1 MSSDPMLAS
10 VARLLVP
17 RTLRID
23 RQTGTL
29 SWSPPR
35 FWNQVVLAILAAFFV
50 LVGAI
55 DLDLGASEGRL
66 GLAAGERPGPLGQV
80 VGYWAPDL
88 WPAEVLPSFLLAQLE
103 PGGRPSSAAV
113 RWPAAVAGIL
123 AGYMLALSM
132 TRLLGRR
139 AGLIFGVCWFGSVA
153 LIDRSGG
160 IGLDLIVGLATVA
173 ALERLLSGDRTWEA
187 GMWSSFAFLSGGLPP
202 LIVIALATVVM
213 GRMTARRSLALAIPP
228 LVTVVL
234 WSLWTSAVISPE
246 VCATALALPFIQ
258 KPAWLLGLGVLA
270 LGLPF
275 SPFAF
280 LMLGRSARDGW
291 NPEARAWL
299 VGWFQVGLASLI
311 AGSVVP
317 GLASPA
323 RVVVL
328 AGVAIASAAALDA
341 VRKRSLSPAAGR
353 IFFVL
358 FSLVIGTWLCV
369 MMYGTYIWN
378 LCLAYYR
385 VLGIAMSLLI
395 IIVALMCW
403 LALANRNVGVA
414 LAGLLLIA
422 IGLKFVYW
430 GYYVPEWNYRYSQGP
445 WARAIAQWIPRKWTL
460 YTLHDWPPD
469 LAFFTKRTVRQLH
482 SPHFVEIEPGGSCKF
497 LLLLPTEFENWPS
510 SAPPLTLIAR
520 FQDASSGER
529 ILARTPGRLPLP
541 PGRDPAW
548 INLVRKTDA
557 AAHDQ
562 QTH

>member
-1 MSSDPMLAS
+1 MSSDPMLAT
-10 VARLLVP
+10 VARLFVP
-17 RTLRID
+17 KTLRVD

-35 FWNQVVLAILAAFFV
+35 FSSQIVLAILAAFFV

-88 WPAEVLPSFLLAQLE
+88 WPAEVLPSYLLAQLE

-123 AGYMLALSM
+123 AGCMLALSL
-132 TRLLGRR
+132 TRFLGRR
-139 AGLIFGVCWFGSVA
+139 AGLIFGVCWFGSFA

-160 IGLDLIVGLATVA
+160 VGLDLIVGLATLA
-173 ALERLLSGDRTWEA
+173 ALERLLSGKGAWTA
-187 GMWSSFAFLSGGLPP
+187 GLWASLAFLSGGLPP
-202 LIVIALATVVM
+202 LFVIALATVVI
-213 GRMTARRSLALAIPP
+213 GRTTARRSLALAIPP

-234 WSLWTSAVISPE
+234 WSLWTSAVISSE
-246 VCATALALPFIQ
+246 VCATALALPFTQ

-280 LMLGRSARDGW
+280 LVLGQSARDGW
-291 NPEARAWL
+291 SPDAKKWL
-299 VGWFQVGLASLI
+299 FGWFQVGLASLI

-317 GLASPA
+317 GLAGPA

-341 VRKRSLSPAAGR
+341 VRKRSLSPSAGR
-353 IFFVL
+353 VFFVL

-395 IIVALMCW
+395 IMVAVLCW
-403 LALANRNVGVA
+403 LALASRNVGVA
-414 LAGLLLIA
+414 LAALLLIA
-422 IGLKFVYW
+422 VGLKLVYW

-460 YTLHDWPPD
+460 YTIHDWPPD

-482 SPHFVEIEPGGSCKF
+482 SPHFVKIERGGPCKF
-497 LLLLPTEFENWPS
+497 LLLLPAEFENWPS
-510 SAPPLTLIAR
+510 SAPPLTPVAR
-520 FQDASSGER
+520 FQDASSSER
-529 ILARTPGRLPLP
+529 ILARTPGRVPLP

-548 INLVRKTDA
+548 INLVRKSDA
-557 AAHDQ
+557 TGRDH